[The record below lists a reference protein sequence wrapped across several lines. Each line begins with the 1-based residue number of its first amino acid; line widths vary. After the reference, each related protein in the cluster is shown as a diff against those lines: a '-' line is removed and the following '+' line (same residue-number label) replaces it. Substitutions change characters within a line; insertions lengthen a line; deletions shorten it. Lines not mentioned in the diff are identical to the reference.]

1 MHSAK
6 VVTSVQMRE
15 VEARSEKAGVPTS
28 TLMENAGLAVAQ
40 RVRHHLGPLVGVPI
54 VVLVGPGNN
63 GGDGL
68 VAARRLHG
76 WGASVLVYVCRD
88 RREADPQLASTAELD
103 LTILHRSRDQDCH
116 ALRAVLES
124 AHMVVD
130 AVFGAGRI
138 RPISGEIGGVF
149 AALAEARAAR
159 PELRLLSVD
168 VPSGLDADTGAV
180 DPSTVPADVTV
191 TLGCPKMGLFA
202 FPGANAAGLLETVD
216 IGLPAGVSSGV
227 AVELMGPDWAR
238 EALPDRPLGAHK
250 GSFGRTLVVAGS
262 RGYVGAA
269 ALAAAAATRVGAGL
283 VTLAVPESLRD
294 AIASRVVEP
303 TFILL
308 PESAPGVVSS
318 DAAETIVERLPSFD
332 AMLVGC
338 GLGQAPE
345 TRGLV
350 ETLLCSGHE
359 LPSTVVDADGL
370 NALAMMGSQGGEWW
384 TKLPSAVLT
393 PHPGEMARLTGIDT
407 GAVQRDRVGSA
418 REAAAAWNKVVVLK
432 GAYTAVARPTRG
444 VMLSPFANPGLA
456 SAGTGDVLAG
466 AVAGLLSHGLGLADA
481 AALGVY
487 VHGLAGQR
495 VRDRL
500 GEMGMI
506 ASDLLEALP
515 LAIRELREGS
525 AGRGTD

>member
-15 VEARSEKAGVPTS
+15 VEARSEKAGVSTS

-88 RREADPQLASTAELD
+88 RREADPQLASTVDLD

-124 AHMVVD
+124 AHLVVD

-138 RPISGEIGGVF
+138 RPISGEIGEVF
-149 AALAEARAAR
+149 LALAEVRAAR
-159 PELRLLSVD
+159 PELRLLAVD

-180 DPSTVPADVTV
+180 DPATVPADVTV

-227 AVELMGPDWAR
+227 AVELIGPDWAR

-269 ALAAAAATRVGAGL
+269 ALAAAAAARVGAGL

-345 TRGLV
+345 TRG
-350 ETLLCSGHE
+350 
-359 LPSTVVDADGL
+359 
-370 NALAMMGSQGGEWW
+370 
-384 TKLPSAVLT
+384 
-393 PHPGEMARLTGIDT
+393 
-407 GAVQRDRVGSA
+407 
-418 REAAAAWNKVVVLK
+418 
-432 GAYTAVARPTRG
+432 TRG
-444 VMLSPFANPGLA
+444 DAP
-456 SAGTGDVLAG
+456 
-466 AVAGLLSHGLGLADA
+466 LL
-481 AALGVY
+481 
-487 VHGLAGQR
+487 R
-495 VRDRL
+495 
-500 GEMGMI
+500 
-506 ASDLLEALP
+506 P
-515 LAIRELREGS
+515 
-525 AGRGTD
+525 